1 MWTHRREWQGMQRIG
16 LLLLVGWG
24 IGLGWLAPAGA
35 QETKLSRKERQL
47 VRTVEEEVQRA
58 AKLFTA
64 GKFEDCAKVYQDA
77 VNQLGEVTEASS
89 PGLLKELEPL
99 HAKLVKAQELLK
111 EKGEAVAP
119 PPPLPRG
126 KDAEISFTKDV
137 APILVAKCGGCHV
150 NNQRGQFGMAT
161 YKALMSSGQVVA
173 NDPVESRLIQVI
185 DTGEMP
191 KGGGKVEEAELK
203 LLRDW
208 VTAGAKSDADE
219 NANLR
224 TLGAAGVEAPPEME
238 RPQLVKATGKETVS
252 FSRDIAPILVEN
264 CSGCHVDVR
273 QPRAN
278 LNLGI
283 FSGLLRG
290 GDSGAILLGGK
301 EADSLIIKKLLG
313 TGGGNRMPLGRPPL
327 AQEKIALISKW
338 IAEGATFDGGDANQ
352 PIRLIAARSRAAGLS
367 HAELSRE
374 RLASAR
380 KTWNTFNPGR
390 KVEVVEREDFN
401 LLADAP
407 RETLDAYAERVEKLV
422 TELKRA
428 QKSGGNEPLVKGKV
442 SVLIVT
448 ERYDLDEYGN
458 MVLGHEVPASVQSHW
473 QFNQVDAHVIM
484 LLRAAEDGKMFEP
497 ELARNIAAVA
507 QASRVVDGP
516 RWFADGMGY
525 SLAAKVYSRSDEVA
539 AWEAEATAAAGRMS
553 QPSDFISGKLPE
565 DQAGLIA
572 YAFLNRLR
580 ASGQR
585 FGKLLGALEKG
596 SAFEAAFQ
604 EAFGQTPAEFLQSA
618 PSSRR

>member
-1 MWTHRREWQGMQRIG
+1 MQRIG
-16 LLLLVGWG
+16 LMLVLGLVV
-24 IGLGWLAPAGA
+24 GLGSVAPAMA
-35 QETKLSRKERQL
+35 QEAKLSRKERQFL
-47 VRTVEEEVQRA
+47 RAVDDDIQRA

-64 GKFEDCAKVYQDA
+64 GKFEDCAKVYRDA
-77 VNQLGEVTEASS
+77 LSQLASLTDASS
-89 PGLLKELEPL
+89 AELLKELEPL
-99 HAKLVKAQELLK
+99 HEKLSKAQELLK
-111 EKGEAVAP
+111 EKGQDVQP

-126 KDAEISFTKDV
+126 QDAEISFTKDV

-191 KGGGKVEEAELK
+191 KGGGKVEAAELK
-203 LLRDW
+203 VLRDW
-208 VTAGAKSDADE
+208 VAAGAKSDADE

-224 TLGAAGVEAPPEME
+224 TLGATGEAEPAME
-238 RPQLVKATGKETVS
+238 RPQLVKATGKESVS
-252 FSRDIAPILVEN
+252 FARDIAPILVEN

-278 LNLGI
+278 LNLGV
-283 FSGLLRG
+283 FAALLRG
-290 GDSGAILLGGK
+290 GDSGAVLTSGK
-301 EADSLIIKKLLG
+301 AADSLIVKKLLG

-327 AQEKIALISKW
+327 PPEKIELISKW
-338 IAEGATFDGGDANQ
+338 IDEGATFDGSEPTQ

-367 HAELSRE
+367 HAELSSE

-380 KTWNTFNPGR
+380 KTWSTFNPGR
-390 KVEVVEREDFN
+390 KAEVVEREEFN
-401 LLADAP
+401 LMADVP
-407 RETLDAYAERVEKLV
+407 RETLEAYAERVEKLV

-428 QKSGGNEPLVKGKV
+428 QRAAANEPLIKGKV

-448 ERYDLDEYGN
+448 DRYDMSEYGN
-458 MVLGHEVPASVQSHW
+458 MVLGREIPPAVNSHW

-484 LLRAAEDGKMFEP
+484 LLRAADEGKLFEP
-497 ELARNIAAVA
+497 ELARNVAAVA
-507 QASRVVDGP
+507 QASRATDVP

-525 SLAAKVYSRSDEVA
+525 SLAAKVYGRADEVA

-553 QPSDFISGKLPE
+553 QPDDFIAGKLAE

-572 YAFLNRLR
+572 YAFLNKLR
-580 ASGQR
+580 SSGPR
-585 FGKLLGALEKG
+585 FNKLLGALEKG
-596 SAFEAAFQ
+596 TAFESAFQ
-604 EAFGQTPAEFLQSA
+604 EAFGQTPAEFLQSPPA
-618 PSSRR
+618 SRR